1 MIYIYIFVNSIEVKL
16 FLLRYQ
22 AIYLLYL
29 SVYSKWTD
37 ITIAV
42 PFSERTPFKIF
53 ALSSDSMSQWWQN
66 IIVTGEVVA
75 SEDYDISWNNHSKLK
90 QPHITQDHSMLPK
103 NHHSASQ
110 RPQHRRGGRAS
121 LLSWR
126 WFWKEPQGS
135 QLQFESHK
143 GWVSGAHVEWFS
155 RELQAVHQDWCE
167 CSDPIINGWQAILWH
182 IEPHWDNDA
191 FYLLKRKRQAEAETW
206 GSSWEAW

>member
-1 MIYIYIFVNSIEVKL
+1 MNIKIYDIWYIYKKICVNSIEVKL

-103 NHHSASQ
+103 NHHSASR

-121 LLSWR
+121 LL
-126 WFWKEPQGS
+126 
-135 QLQFESHK
+135 
-143 GWVSGAHVEWFS
+143 WVGDDFGKNHREVNCNLNHIKAGFLALTSSGS
-155 RELQAVHQDWCE
+155 RESSKPSIKIDVNVVIQSSMDGKPSSGTSNLT
-167 CSDPIINGWQAILWH
+167 
-182 IEPHWDNDA
+182 
-191 FYLLKRKRQAEAETW
+191 ETMML
-206 GSSWEAW
+206 STC